1 MERRRPII
9 IILLLDDVFLS
20 PDPLKSISV
29 YIYINILIDV
39 PFHLMSAILLLLQL
53 LQRFDALRLNAP
65 LSHAP
70 AIKKL

>member
-1 MERRRPII
+1 MFFFHPTH
-9 IILLLDDVFLS
+9 
-20 PDPLKSISV
+20 LKSLSV
-29 YIYINILIDV
+29 YIYILIDV
-39 PFHLMSAILLLLQL
+39 PFHLMGAILLLLQL